1 MILKAH
7 SAAFFL
13 IYALGDLISRS
24 TSDARS
30 LAISGDAIAPSV
42 QSARPTT
49 NCVLLF
55 RSLRKK
61 YLVVNKSL
69 DADKL
74 QEGRLR

>member
-42 QSARPTT
+42 QSASPTT

-55 RSLRKK
+55 RSLLKNIVFSC
-61 YLVVNKSL
+61 YISINKISF
-69 DADKL
+69 DD
-74 QEGRLR
+74 